1 MQFLPQHPLASSD
14 VEKQMSLGYDCSTM
28 LETNGAG

>member
-1 MQFLPQHPLASSD
+1 MQFRAQHPFASSD
-14 VEKQMSLGYDCSTM
+14 VEKQMSLGYDCPTM